1 MSFATDF
8 GPLTP
13 SNIRSRWRDY
23 VRLHLDQA
31 AELEAAWDAMGD
43 PIAARDLGAA
53 MSAPHGRVCHFFAL
67 LRYDIG
73 DTEQDGAE
81 HTAEARA
88 SAARIAAHR
97 RGEAPDWGPGG
108 KRERWT

>member
-1 MSFATDF
+1 MSIAKTF

-23 VRLHLDQA
+23 VRIHLDQA

-67 LRYDIG
+67 LRYDID

-81 HTAEARA
+81 HTAAAREVA
-88 SAARIAAHR
+88 ERIAAHPR
-97 RGEAPDWGPGG
+97 HPEWGPGG
-108 KRERWT
+108 DRERWT